1 MDALDLAINKF
12 KEAIKSLADQYS
24 KAFGFKKKYNSC
36 MWHQSAVTVNS

>member
-24 KAFGFKKKYNSC
+24 KAFGFKKNITHACGISLL
-36 MWHQSAVTVNS
+36 

>member
-24 KAFGFKKKYNSC
+24 KAFGFKNKKNITHACGISLL
-36 MWHQSAVTVNS
+36 